1 LVASLEDRTLR
12 TVVTRKKDEIS
23 VGRRQRET
31 ERAVLYQRFQLL
43 QYLASVV
50 HEWIMAI
57 WNDSDSDLWKY
68 L

>member
-50 HEWIMAI
+50 HE
-57 WNDSDSDLWKY
+57 
-68 L
+68 